1 MEDIRKNEIA
11 VIKDSLLKKVTLES
25 KDKKRTYLLYFK
37 EYYSRTGK
45 AIKVNRTT
53 YLKSF
58 KDNNYYIV
66 FENKENKDIKIYK
79 TDEQTLDKNIKK
91 YIIDITLLGYYLG
104 DEHLIMMQDNTQKL
118 LNKDDLRKDIINDEV
133 GIIRSLFV
141 LILIFPL
148 FLLFMGIISS
158 KVSLIVIGLILF
170 IVPYIIIWIYSSKKI
185 KISNEINK
193 GKFIIQ
199 EDKVDEINKTLDYR
213 STYRLRTLTF
223 KKYKKEIRVPKKEFL
238 EIKKNDK
245 VYLLLNKK
253 KEVIRCYNAKYVQF
267 DKDLEEYIK

>member
-1 MEDIRKNEIA
+1 MEDIRKNEMA
-11 VIKDSLLKKVTLES
+11 VIKDSLLKKITVES

-66 FENKENKDIKIYK
+66 FENNENKDIKIYK
-79 TDEQTLDKNIKK
+79 TDEPALDKNIKK
-91 YIIDITLLGYYLG
+91 YLIDITLLGYYLG
-104 DEHLIMMQDNTQKL
+104 DEHLIMMQDKTNKL
-118 LNKDDLRKDIINDEV
+118 LNKDDLRKDITNDEAGV
-133 GIIRSLFV
+133 IRSLFV

-158 KVSLIVIGLILF
+158 KLSLIIIGLILF
-170 IVPYIIIWIYSSKKI
+170 FVPYIIIWIYSSKKI
-185 KISNEINK
+185 KISSEINK

-213 STYRLRTLTF
+213 STYRLRTITF

-245 VYLLLNKK
+245 VYLLLDKK
-253 KEVIRCYNAKYVQF
+253 NEVIRCYNAKYVQF

>member
-158 KVSLIVIGLILF
+158 RVSLIVIGLILF
-170 IVPYIIIWIYSSKKI
+170 FVPCIIIWIYSSKKI

-253 KEVIRCYNAKYVQF
+253 NEVIRCYNAKYVQF

>member
-1 MEDIRKNEIA
+1 MEDIRKNEMA
-11 VIKDSLLKKVTLES
+11 VIKDSLLKKITVES

-66 FENKENKDIKIYK
+66 FENNENKDIKIYK
-79 TDEQTLDKNIKK
+79 TDEPTLDKNIKK
-91 YIIDITLLGYYLG
+91 YLIDITLLGYYLG
-104 DEHLIMMQDNTQKL
+104 DEHLIMMQDKTNKL
-118 LNKDDLRKDIINDEV
+118 LNKDDLRKDITNDEAGV
-133 GIIRSLFV
+133 IRSLFV

-158 KVSLIVIGLILF
+158 KLSLIIIGLILF
-170 IVPYIIIWIYSSKKI
+170 FVPYIIIWIYSSKKI
-185 KISNEINK
+185 KISSEINK

-213 STYRLRTLTF
+213 STYRLRTITL

-245 VYLLLNKK
+245 VYLLLDKK
-253 KEVIRCYNAKYVQF
+253 NEVIRCYNAKYVQF

>member
-79 TDEQTLDKNIKK
+79 TDD
-91 YIIDITLLGYYLG
+91 
-104 DEHLIMMQDNTQKL
+104 
-118 LNKDDLRKDIINDEV
+118 
-133 GIIRSLFV
+133 
-141 LILIFPL
+141 
-148 FLLFMGIISS
+148 
-158 KVSLIVIGLILF
+158 
-170 IVPYIIIWIYSSKKI
+170 
-185 KISNEINK
+185 
-193 GKFIIQ
+193 
-199 EDKVDEINKTLDYR
+199 
-213 STYRLRTLTF
+213 
-223 KKYKKEIRVPKKEFL
+223 
-238 EIKKNDK
+238 
-245 VYLLLNKK
+245 
-253 KEVIRCYNAKYVQF
+253 
-267 DKDLEEYIK
+267 

>member
-1 MEDIRKNEIA
+1 
-11 VIKDSLLKKVTLES
+11 
-25 KDKKRTYLLYFK
+25 
-37 EYYSRTGK
+37 
-45 AIKVNRTT
+45 
-53 YLKSF
+53 
-58 KDNNYYIV
+58 
-66 FENKENKDIKIYK
+66 
-79 TDEQTLDKNIKK
+79 
-91 YIIDITLLGYYLG
+91 
-104 DEHLIMMQDNTQKL
+104 MMQDNTQKL

-253 KEVIRCYNAKYVQF
+253 NEVIRCYNAKYVQF